1 MGIQL
6 SGILDDTFTQ
16 PLNQHAL
23 FLPELLGIHSSGIDI
38 LLARFTLIRSK

>member
-6 SGILDDTFTQ
+6 SGTQDDTFAQ

-38 LLARFTLIRSK
+38 LLARITLILIK